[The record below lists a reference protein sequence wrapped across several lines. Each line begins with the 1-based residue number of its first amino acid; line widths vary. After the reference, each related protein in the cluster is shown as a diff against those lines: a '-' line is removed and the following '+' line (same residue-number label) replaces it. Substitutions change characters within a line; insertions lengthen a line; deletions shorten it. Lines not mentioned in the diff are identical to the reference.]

1 MYVLIVGAGRV
12 GSSIARWL
20 LAGDHEITIIDNDP
34 QRCSAIEDELG
45 GVVVMGDATEATI
58 LAPRTLARA
67 GASRADLLIATTR
80 RDEENLVACQLA
92 KHRFGAGK
100 VVALVNVPEHVELF
114 ARLGIDVTVNLTELL
129 VDRIQEDLAEMM
141 VEDVGGF

>member
-1 MYVLIVGAGRV
+1 MYVLIMGAGRV

-45 GVVVMGDATEATI
+45 GVVVMGDATETT
-58 LAPRTLARA
+58 TLARA

-92 KHRFGAGK
+92 KHRFGAQK

>member
-1 MYVLIVGAGRV
+1 MYVLIMGAGKV

-20 LAGDHEITIIDNDP
+20 LAGDHEITIIDNAP

-45 GVVVMGDATEATI
+45 GVVIMGDATEATI
-58 LAPRTLARA
+58 LARA

-80 RDEENLVACQLA
+80 RDDENLVACQLA
-92 KHRFGAGK
+92 KHRFGAQK

>member
-12 GSSIARWL
+12 GSSVARWL

-58 LAPRTLARA
+58 LARA

-80 RDEENLVACQLA
+80 RDDENLVACQLA
-92 KHRFGAGK
+92 KHRFGAQK